1 MTKKGG
7 ASYTTTQALQNYK
20 PPPAEKPEDDQSD
33 KRIEDLEEIHLQ
45 FSHPPIT
52 TMTDRLQ
59 QLTSCKRLYLST
71 NNISDIGPMPQR
83 IEILSIGRN
92 SLTNLKKI
100 DRAASTLTELWASYN
115 QIKDITP
122 LAQCKKLRVVYLAYN
137 KLNVTTSV
145 DPLAQLP
152 ALEDLLLTGNE
163 CVGKIQEKTKNYR
176 AEMVKKCKKLTILD
190 GKSVTPEDRG
200 ETTGVAGGDTSQKN
214 TTGTG
219 TANASGAASSGNGS
233 RAVSPRP
240 N

>member
-176 AEMVKKCKKLTILD
+176 MEMVRKCKKLTVLD
-190 GKSVTPEDRG
+190 GKAVAIPFPPE
-200 ETTGVAGGDTSQKN
+200 
-214 TTGTG
+214 
-219 TANASGAASSGNGS
+219 
-233 RAVSPRP
+233 
-240 N
+240 

>member
-7 ASYTTTQALQNYK
+7 NQYTTTQALANYK
-20 PPPAEKPEDDQSD
+20 PPPTKDGEDQSD

-59 QLTSCKRLYLST
+59 QLSSCKKLYLST
-71 NNISDIGPMPQR
+71 NNIVDIGPLPQR

-92 SLTNLKKI
+92 SLTSLKKI

-115 QIKDITP
+115 NIKDITP

-137 KLNVTTSV
+137 KLSVTTSV

-152 ALEDLLLTGNE
+152 ALEDLLLLGNE
-163 CVGKIQEKTKNYR
+163 CVAKIQDKTKNYR
-176 AEMVKKCKKLTILD
+176 MEMVRKCKKLTMLD
-190 GKSVTPEDRG
+190 GAPISPEDRG
-200 ETTGVAGGDTSQKN
+200 EAPAGTADASQKN
-214 TTGTG
+214 TTGNG
-219 TANASGAASSGNGS
+219 TANASGTASSGNGS
-233 RAVSPRP
+233 RSVSPRP